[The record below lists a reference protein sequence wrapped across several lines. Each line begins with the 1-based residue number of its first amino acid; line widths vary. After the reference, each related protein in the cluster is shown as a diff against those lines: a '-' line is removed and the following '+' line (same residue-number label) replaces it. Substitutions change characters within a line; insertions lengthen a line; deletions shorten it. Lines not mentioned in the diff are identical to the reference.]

1 MVINNKRLYLDFD
14 EHDLVEIK
22 RLNPEN
28 IRKIL
33 IFVTNKHGT
42 HMSCIKELCIFDKNR
57 GFSGKASSR
66 IKSQLTIFPMGCM
79 TPEQLMDK
87 LPPMYYDYSI
97 NNTLNYTC
105 YVCSCHEIRIV
116 KMKDETC
123 RECIFVHDQSTGW
136 KEREKIY
143 QIYDGTLNKK

>member
-42 HMSCIKELCIFDKNR
+42 HMSCIK
-57 GFSGKASSR
+57 
-66 IKSQLTIFPMGCM
+66 
-79 TPEQLMDK
+79 
-87 LPPMYYDYSI
+87 
-97 NNTLNYTC
+97 
-105 YVCSCHEIRIV
+105 
-116 KMKDETC
+116 
-123 RECIFVHDQSTGW
+123 
-136 KEREKIY
+136 
-143 QIYDGTLNKK
+143 